1 MSVTREP
8 LGAAGLARGCL
19 LGGAVGDA
27 LGAEPEFMTLEEIRD
42 QFGPAGVRDY
52 AVAYGRRGAI
62 TDDTQMTLFSAEGL
76 IRAWVRQQ
84 TRDGVGIVQVV
95 RHAYLRWLLT
105 QGEAPRTGDV
115 GRDGWLFAVPALH
128 SRRAP
133 GMTCLYALREGWDAP
148 LVAEN
153 DSKGCGAVMRA
164 APFGL
169 FAPLGDA
176 AAVFRH
182 AAEAGA
188 LTHGHPSGYLSAGHL
203 AATAA
208 GLREGLALRPAL
220 AQADAILARQKG
232 HEETTAALAA
242 SYRLADHG
250 PPSPEALE
258 GLGGGWVGEEALA
271 IAVCC
276 ALTAENFSEGVLR
289 AVNHSGDSDSTG
301 AIAGN
306 LLGALWGEAAI
317 PAAWLAELELRADIA
332 RLADDL
338 LACATGARAA
348 EAMAEDYPG
357 W

>member
-1 MSVTREP
+1 MSAIQARI
-8 LGAAGLARGCL
+8 RGCL

-27 LGAEPEFMTLEEIRD
+27 LGAEPEFMTLEEIRAA
-42 QFGPAGVRDY
+42 FGPAGVRGY
-52 AVAYGRRGAI
+52 EEAYGRRGAI

-76 IRAWVRQQ
+76 IRAWVRGSLKGLV
-84 TRDGVGIVQVV
+84 DIPSVV

-105 QGEAPRTGDV
+105 QGIVPGSGEV
-115 GRDGWLFAVPALH
+115 GQDGWLFRVRGLH

-133 GMTCLYALREGWDAP
+133 GNTCLSALQVGLEAP
-148 LVAEN
+148 AVAAN

-169 FAPLGDA
+169 FPVLGDA
-176 AAVFRH
+176 ERAFEVAAQC
-182 AAEAGA
+182 GA
-188 LTHGHPSGYLSAGHL
+188 LTHGHVSGYLSAGHL
-203 AATAA
+203 AATVA
-208 GLREGLALRPAL
+208 GLREGMALPAAL
-220 AQADAILARQKG
+220 VQADAILQRQEG
-232 HEETTAALAA
+232 HGETWRALAA
-242 SYRLADHG
+242 AYLLAERG

-276 ALTAENFSEGVLR
+276 ALTAEDFAEGVLR

-301 AIAGN
+301 AICGN
-306 LLGALWGEAAI
+306 LLGVLWGEAAI
-317 PAAWLAELELRADIA
+317 PAGWLAELELREEIG

-338 LACATGARAA
+338 FACGTGAREP
-348 EAMAEDYPG
+348 EATWEDYPG